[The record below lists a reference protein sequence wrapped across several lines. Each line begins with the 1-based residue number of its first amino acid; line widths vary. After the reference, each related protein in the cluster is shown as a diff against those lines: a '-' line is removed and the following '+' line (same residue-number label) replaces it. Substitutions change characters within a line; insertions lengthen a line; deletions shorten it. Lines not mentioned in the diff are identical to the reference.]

1 MTAERRAT
9 RGDLLRLQRENHRE
23 LIEKIGLGLVS
34 LSVPLSGDPILRVRL
49 LPGQVPPADLPEIRM
64 NFGGEVL
71 YVPLAFTVGPPIRA
85 LNAS

>member
-1 MTAERRAT
+1 MNRQAT

-34 LSVPLSGDPILRVRL
+34 LSVPLAGDPVLRVRL

-64 NFGGEVL
+64 NLAGEVL
-71 YVPLAFTVGPPIRA
+71 RVPLAFTVGPPIRA
-85 LNAS
+85 IHAS